1 MKLTSGFTLVE
12 VLIAV
17 GLIATLAMM
26 AVPLGSSWTS
36 SAESVNTKGVLSQA
50 ISRAKSSALRNG
62 NKISE
67 TNAAM
72 AICLTSG
79 KIEVREA
86 SGTVTSAHCTTNG
99 GTAVWS
105 GKIGTNLSIKANTQ
119 TLSCMCFS
127 TKGQLIT
134 TSSNCSS
141 CSSTSSFEFSG
152 PGIENET
159 VAIY

>member
-1 MKLTSGFTLVE
+1 MKLSSGFTLVE

-17 GLIATLAMM
+17 ALIGTLAVV
-26 AVPLGSSWTS
+26 AVPLGASWTS

-50 ISRAKSSALRNG
+50 IGRAKASAMRNG

-67 TNAAM
+67 TNAAV

-79 KIEVREA
+79 NVEVREA
-86 SGTVTSAHCTTNG
+86 SGTVTSAHCTTGG
-99 GTAVWS
+99 GTATWS
-105 GKIGTNLSIKANTQ
+105 NKIGTGLTITSGGQA
-119 TLSCMCFS
+119 LSCLCFS

-134 TSSNCSS
+134 
-141 CSSTSSFEFSG
+141 SSTNCTACASSSSFVFSG
-152 PGIENET
+152 SGIENET